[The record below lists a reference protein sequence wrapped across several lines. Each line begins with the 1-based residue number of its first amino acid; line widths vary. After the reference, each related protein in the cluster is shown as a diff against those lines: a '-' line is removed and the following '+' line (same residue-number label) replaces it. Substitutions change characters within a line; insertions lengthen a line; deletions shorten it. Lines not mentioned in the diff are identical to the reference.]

1 MHCSY
6 HLKVIEQLSED
17 LPNNSKALICN
28 LDLILKW
35 LTLRFY
41 DTNPSVLIKGL
52 EYLAQVFQMLVEMEY
67 MMAENEGSSFVPHLL
82 LKVSS
87 NTNFVFLFLNFG
99 CCVIDW

>member
-1 MHCSY
+1 M
-6 HLKVIEQLSED
+6 KVIEQLSED
-17 LPNNSKALICN
+17 LPNNSRALIAN

-52 EYLAQVFQMLVEMEY
+52 EYLGQVFQKLVELEY

-82 LKVSS
+82 LKVSFKCDIS
-87 NTNFVFLFLNFG
+87 IEF
-99 CCVIDW
+99 C

>member
-1 MHCSY
+1 MLICITTPYSDNLIFRY

-17 LPNNSKALICN
+17 LPNNSRALIAN

-52 EYLAQVFQMLVEMEY
+52 EYLGQVFQTLVEMEY

-82 LKVSS
+82 LKAS
-87 NTNFVFLFLNFG
+87 LQ
-99 CCVIDW
+99 